1 VNKIAAL
8 KAIKIVWPADN
19 FGDDIWCVSVDGVD
33 CPTVE
38 PVHERYPKDD
48 KKFSKK
54 SNSSGLKYEL
64 GISLVTSD
72 LVTGVSIKAS
82 TTRRRSSLLNQSKA
96 TEQALACHATE

>member
-1 VNKIAAL
+1 MTYGV
-8 KAIKIVWPADN
+8 
-19 FGDDIWCVSVDGVD
+19 CVCVDGVD

-72 LVTGVSIKAS
+72 LVWMNGPHDAGKSDITIFHEDGLSVGRNYHMNGQTDES
-82 TTRRRSSLLNQSKA
+82 
-96 TEQALACHATE
+96 H